1 MRLDDEAFRA
11 LVLLESTGLNRSEAI
26 RKALIWAADR
36 LDRPHAIARRADIDA
51 SYAVYD
57 EIPLDTPDAWGDL
70 ASWQDAAGK
79 S

>member
-1 MRLDDEAFRA
+1 VRLDDEAFRA
-11 LVLLESTGLNRSEAI
+11 LILLESSGLSRSEAI
-26 RKALIWAADR
+26 RIALIWAVER
-36 LDRPHAIARRADIDA
+36 LDGPPAIARRAEIDA
-51 SYAVYD
+51 SYAAYD